1 MTYILILKTSDFSSL
16 LRNSKFL
23 SSLFILSIEIIVCC
37 YNLID
42 VSYPY
47 FLKKLNISAF
57 DVCIVIESIV
67 KSMTSLPISIKTH
80 LVSIEEK
87 TLESYIWE
95 NGSPLIEG
103 ISKERKN
110 LYEQLHQSGTPVKPN
125 QNACAVFAS
134 PQPKK
139 SYSNSN
145 MGVVLLLR
153 KASYLAFIR
162 IKKIISDISEVVKL
176 DPKTIDSFLKQ
187 VEYTFM
193 YIVTQTDL
201 LVDRHMD
208 QIILC
213 SVYMI
218 AKIKKVE
225 ITFGKI
231 IEKYNTQPQSSKS
244 VYTNVRMNDNDSK
257 TIIFFY
263 NQIFIPSLESYIQ
276 TFKESYT
283 GSNPQQLLSNHTKS
297 SQSLEIVSPL
307 KHSNFE
313 LKSHNF
319 LSTPMS
325 KATPLLFDETYSRS
339 QSTTKYF
346 IGKSPSK
353 QLNEINRAV
362 NTKKHDNVAKVLTFD
377 DENSS

>member
-1 MTYILILKTSDFSSL
+1 M
-16 LRNSKFL
+16 
-23 SSLFILSIEIIVCC
+23 
-37 YNLID
+37 ID

-47 FLKKLNISAF
+47 FLKKLNIPAF

-67 KSMTSLPISIKTH
+67 KSMSNLPISIKTH

-95 NGSPLIEG
+95 KDSPLIEG

-110 LYEQLHQSGTPVKPN
+110 LYEHLHQSGTPIKPN

-139 SYSNSN
+139 SYSNTN

-153 KASYLAFIR
+153 KASYLAYIR
-162 IKKIISDISEVVKL
+162 IKKIINDISEYVKF
-176 DPKTIDSFLKQ
+176 DSNTMDSFLKQ

-218 AKIKKVE
+218 AKINKIE

-231 IEKYNTQPQSSKS
+231 LEKYDTQPQSSKS
-244 VYTNVRMNDNDSK
+244 VYTNVRMNDNSSK
-257 TIIFFY
+257 TNNIIYFY
-263 NQIFIPSLESYIQ
+263 NQVFIPSLESYIQ
-276 TFKESYT
+276 SFKEMNQT
-283 GSNPQQLLSNHTKS
+283 GNNPNHLLSNHTKS
-297 SQSLEIVSPL
+297 SKSLEIVSPL
-307 KHSNFE
+307 KHVNFE
-313 LKSHNF
+313 RKSHNF

-325 KATPLLFDETYSRS
+325 KATPLLFDETYSKN
-339 QSTTKYF
+339 QSTTKYY

-353 QLNEINRAV
+353 QLSEINKAV
-362 NTKKHDNVAKVLTFD
+362 NTQRHDNVARVLF